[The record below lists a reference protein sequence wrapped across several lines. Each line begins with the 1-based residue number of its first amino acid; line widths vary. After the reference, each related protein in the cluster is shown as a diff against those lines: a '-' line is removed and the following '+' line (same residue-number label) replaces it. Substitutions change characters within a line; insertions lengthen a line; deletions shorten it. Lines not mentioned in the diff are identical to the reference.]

1 MKNSLKLIANSLSKS
16 FYLNKPIFS
25 DISFELQST
34 DIFGIAGENGSGK
47 STLLKILAGVSTP
60 SAGTVN
66 IFIDE
71 QKIDNSN
78 HFEILGF
85 VSPYLSIYEEFT
97 PIEHFSIASKIK
109 GTKQHSSLEIDLLKK
124 FKLFNRKNDPIKT
137 FSSGMKQRIKFILA
151 FLSQPKI
158 VFLDEPFTNLDNE
171 GINTVTELI
180 EQHKINNGLTIIASN
195 DDREKTLCNEII
207 ELKKRNNQ

>member
-1 MKNSLKLIANSLSKS
+1 MKNNLKLIANSLSKS

-25 DISFELQST
+25 DISFKLQST

-71 QKIDNSN
+71 KKIDNSN

-97 PIEHFSIASKIK
+97 PIEHFYIASKIK
-109 GTKQHSSLEIDLLKK
+109 GTKQNSSLEIELLKK
-124 FKLFNRKNDPIKT
+124 FKLFNRKNDQIKT

-151 FLSQPKI
+151 FSSQPKI

-171 GINTVTELI
+171 GINIVRELI
-180 EQHKINNGLTIIASN
+180 EQHKINNGITIIASN
-195 DDREKTLCNEII
+195 DDREKSLCNEII